1 MTTLTSAEFFAR
13 VWPARLMKNETL
25 ELRVKD
31 QREGKMISEF
41 FSSTPEFIN
50 RVHQY
55 QKEGRHDIFFGVAT
69 RSSHHSG
76 KKKDCMRVQCV
87 WVDLDKRQISQL
99 DMEPKP
105 SILVESGTG
114 VHAYWILDCPLLV
127 QNEERWKEIEAV
139 NRGLVSRFDGDDGAI
154 DVSRIL
160 RVPNTL
166 NHKYNPPR
174 SVRAY
179 LP

>member
-1 MTTLTSAEFFAR
+1 
-13 VWPARLMKNETL
+13 
-25 ELRVKD
+25 
-31 QREGKMISEF
+31 
-41 FSSTPEFIN
+41 
-50 RVHQY
+50 
-55 QKEGRHDIFFGVAT
+55 
-69 RSSHHSG
+69 
-76 KKKDCMRVQCV
+76 
-87 WVDLDKRQISQL
+87 
-99 DMEPKP
+99 MEPKP

-166 NHKYNPPR
+166 NHKYNPPKV
-174 SVRAY
+174 VRAY